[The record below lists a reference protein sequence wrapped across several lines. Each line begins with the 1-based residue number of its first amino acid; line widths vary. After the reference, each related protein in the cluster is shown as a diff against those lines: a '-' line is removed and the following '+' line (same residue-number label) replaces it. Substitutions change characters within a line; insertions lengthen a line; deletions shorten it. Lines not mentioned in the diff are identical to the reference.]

1 VPHRERHSFSWLP
14 ANRRAVADDPS
25 AGLTRSVSSLDVAH
39 WRSWNADAERRAGRG
54 HAVGRREFIRLAVA
68 AGVALPGAS
77 AVLAACDRE
86 RPDIGERSD
95 DAGRPDVKVLAAT
108 PPMGWNSWNVYGEN
122 IDESKILAIADAI
135 VQSGMRDAGW
145 EYVMLDDGWQK
156 TRGSRFLY
164 ELDYDPRK
172 FPRGIKFLADHVH
185 EKGMKLGIYSGPGVE
200 TCAGYTGSS
209 GHEAEDAQLFASW
222 GVDHLKY
229 DSCCWPGKG
238 ADGLFE
244 MHEKMSDA
252 LKATGRDILLH
263 VCHCGWDDVWEWA
276 REAGGHHWRIGQ
288 DITDDFDVP
297 GHREGYYFDVL
308 DMIDRGVGLEQ
319 YSGPGGW
326 NDYDMLVVNLK
337 GEGALV
343 GDGATPEEYRTHFS
357 MWAILSSPLIIG
369 SDLTEMDAYTA
380 QTLTNGEVIA
390 LNQDPL
396 GIQAALVRKDGDLE
410 VFAKPLANG
419 DWGVALLNRGLED
432 AEIGAGWQEDLGV
445 DWSAATVRDL
455 WMHRDLGSHREG
467 FATTVGS
474 HEATILRVTPENEN
488 A

>member
-1 VPHRERHSFSWLP
+1 MAKRGSRAERH
-14 ANRRAVADDPS
+14 D
-25 AGLTRSVSSLDVAH
+25 GQ
-39 WRSWNADAERRAGRG
+39 GRPT
-54 HAVGRREFIRLAVA
+54 GRREFIRLAVA

-86 RPDIGERSD
+86 RPDTGGGSD
-95 DAGRPDVKVLAAT
+95 DGVQPAMKVLAAT
-108 PPMGWNSWNVYGEN
+108 PPMGWNSWNVYGED
-122 IDESKILAIADAI
+122 IDEAKILATADAI
-135 VQSGMRDAGW
+135 VQSGMREAGW

-164 ELDYDPRK
+164 ELDYDPHK
-172 FPRGIKFLADHVH
+172 FPRGIKFLADDVH

-222 GVDHLKY
+222 EVDHLKY

-244 MHEKMSDA
+244 MHKKMSDA
-252 LKATGRDILLH
+252 LKATGRDIVLH

-276 REAGGHHWRIGQ
+276 RDAGGHHWRIGQ

-308 DMIDRGVGLEQ
+308 DMIDRGVGLEK

-357 MWAILSSPLIIG
+357 MWAILSSPLIVG
-369 SDLTEMDAYTA
+369 SDLTDMDAYTV
-380 QTLTNGEVIA
+380 QTLTNTEVIA

-396 GIQAALVRKDGDLE
+396 GIQAARVRKDGDLE

-419 DWGVALLNRGLED
+419 DWAVALLNRGLAD

-445 DWSAATVRDL
+445 DWPAATVREL
-455 WMHRDLGSHREG
+455 WAHRDLGSHRGG

-474 HEATILRVTPENEN
+474 HEVTILRVTPENVP
-488 A
+488 

>member
-1 VPHRERHSFSWLP
+1 MAHRGS
-14 ANRRAVADDPS
+14 ANPDEV
-25 AGLTRSVSSLDVAH
+25 
-39 WRSWNADAERRAGRG
+39 RG
-54 HAVGRREFIRLAVA
+54 HGQGLAVGRREFVRLVA
-68 AGVALPGAS
+68 AAGIALPGLS
-77 AVLAACDRE
+77 AILAACDGE
-86 RPDIGERSD
+86 QADTGERSD
-95 DAGRPDVKVLAAT
+95 DGVQPDVKVLAAT
-108 PPMGWNSWNVYGEN
+108 PPMGWNSWNVYGED
-122 IDESKILAIADAI
+122 IDEAKILAIADAI
-135 VQSGMRDAGW
+135 VDSGMRHAGW

-156 TRGSRFLY
+156 VRGSRFLY
-164 ELDYDPRK
+164 ELDHDPDR
-172 FPRGIKFLADHVH
+172 FPRGIKFLADYVH
-185 EKGMKLGIYSGPGVE
+185 ERGMKLGIYSGPGVE
-200 TCAGYTGSS
+200 TCAGYTGSA
-209 GHEAEDAQLFASW
+209 GHEAEDARLFASW

-238 ADGLFE
+238 GAGLFE
-244 MHEKMSDA
+244 MHKKMSDA
-252 LKATGRDILLH
+252 LKATGRDIVLH

-276 REAGGHHWRIGQ
+276 RDAGGHHWRIGQ

-308 DMIDRGVGLEQ
+308 DMIDRGVGLEK

-369 SDLTEMDAYTA
+369 SDLTDMDAYTVE
-380 QTLTNGEVIA
+380 TLTNTEVIA

-396 GIQAALVRKDGDLE
+396 GIQAARVRKDGDLE

-419 DWGVALLNRGLED
+419 DWGIALLNRGLTN

-445 DWSAATVRDL
+445 HWSAASVRDL
-455 WMHRDLGSHREG
+455 WRHRNLGSYREG
-467 FATTVGS
+467 FATTVGP
-474 HEATILRVTPENEN
+474 HEATILRVTPEN
-488 A
+488 AP